1 MSLTKFNGETNN
13 IQGLADKPTQT
24 ASQLKT
30 LFDKTG
36 DDLKTYINGTLT
48 AEIDT
53 ELEKK
58 ANNSNVYSKA
68 EADTLLGEKAN
79 SVDVYTKAQ
88 SNTNFK
94 ANGDFAV
101 ISGTHQFDGV
111 TKFFTISYPS
121 GFTNNNSVIISVGTD
136 YKIPNINVFLDAN
149 YIRVL
154 QDEKLAEFFKY
165 KIVLMKV

>member
-13 IQGLADKPTQT
+13 IQSLPDKPTQT
-24 ASQLKT
+24 ATQLKT
-30 LFDKTG
+30 LFDKAG
-36 DDLKTYINGTLT
+36 ADIKTYINNTLT
-48 AEIDT
+48 TEVDT
-53 ELEKK
+53 ALGTK

-121 GFTNNNSVIISVGTD
+121 GFTNNNSIIISVGTD

-149 YIRVL
+149 YIRVF
-154 QDEKLAEFFKY
+154 QDQSSTALFKY
-165 KIVLMKV
+165 KIVLMKA